1 MKKSISKIVLSM
13 LVLVVSMGF
22 GPKAQA
28 ASIFSDTNRHWAE
41 TDIYKGVT
49 EGFIKGYTDGTFKPD
64 QPVTRAEF
72 SKMLNQAL
80 GVTATVS
87 ITMKDLKT
95 TDWYY
100 NEVRKA
106 VAAGYINGYTDN
118 TFKPENNITR
128 QEAASMIAKVIP
140 NYGTT
145 TRLTGILDTDDISN
159 WAEDSVEAVF
169 GRGYITG
176 DNRKMYRPLGAL
188 TRAEACV
195 ILLRLLDGEQV
206 VTSSNYVIDDEGT
219 TKSRTIYTNN
229 LTIHKDVDDGDVDLD
244 RVVVLG
250 TLTVQ
255 GGGDNTIEIED
266 SRIRNMNV
274 EKTSGDVRVLLRGNT
289 TVDTTTA
296 KYGSTLEQVSMSGAG
311 YKSLRLDGSS
321 LSKQE
326 TILKG
331 TFPSV
336 VVDDTVL
343 LTLSS
348 GKITDLRVN
357 SGSSD
362 SVINLTSGTTVTNTD
377 VYSRVRFT
385 GTGKISTLKAYANDI
400 TYETKPSKI
409 TTGSSL
415 SRPPELGEDTEGPV
429 PTFTPKSDAT
439 NVATNTKIV
448 VSFNEAI
455 YLDRGGRVYADDI
468 EDIIEIR
475 EDKTT
480 GSKISFTGTISS
492 DRKTLTITPDEI
504 LDMSTYY
511 YIILL
516 DEVIEDAEGN
526 ENEKETSKFK
536 TGTQDLAPPKATF
549 SPVNNATNIA
559 VSSNITISFDEA
571 IRLSNNSTV
580 TNSNITGFIEL
591 RENSA
596 TGTKKS
602 FSASIN
608 STKKLITID
617 PSADLAI
624 GKNYYVI
631 ILANKI
637 EDYDN
642 NAVPKTTSTFQTG
655 LPIAATPT
663 ITTNPVTTTAI
674 ANNGTV
680 SVTMT
685 TSTTDSSIRYT
696 TDGTTPTSSSTLYT
710 GAFNVTNSGSL
721 IDGQTITVKAIT
733 IKSGMTNSG
742 VASKAITFVT
752 NRVATPTITTNVSN
766 ESTVPSNQTVTV
778 TLNTATSGSTIYY
791 TTDGSAPTI
800 TDSLYNGPFPINATN
815 PDGEV
820 ISIKVLAIKDGMIN
834 SNVATKTIT
843 FVKNT
848 VETPTITTDPSN
860 VSNVSNG
867 QSVIVTIVTVTDE
880 ATIYYTT
887 DGSDPTESS
896 SLYGGGFSVN
906 TPGGTAGGTV
916 IVKAVAIKDGMI
928 DSSISSKTIT
938 FEAAVIGE

>member
-1 MKKSISKIVLSM
+1 M
-13 LVLVVSMGF
+13 
-22 GPKAQA
+22 
-28 ASIFSDTNRHWAE
+28 
-41 TDIYKGVT
+41 
-49 EGFIKGYTDGTFKPD
+49 
-64 QPVTRAEF
+64 
-72 SKMLNQAL
+72 
-80 GVTATVS
+80 
-87 ITMKDLKT
+87 
-95 TDWYY
+95 
-100 NEVRKA
+100 
-106 VAAGYINGYTDN
+106 
-118 TFKPENNITR
+118 
-128 QEAASMIAKVIP
+128 
-140 NYGTT
+140 
-145 TRLTGILDTDDISN
+145 
-159 WAEDSVEAVF
+159 
-169 GRGYITG
+169 
-176 DNRKMYRPLGAL
+176 
-188 TRAEACV
+188 
-195 ILLRLLDGEQV
+195 
-206 VTSSNYVIDDEGT
+206 
-219 TKSRTIYTNN
+219 
-229 LTIHKDVDDGDVDLD
+229 
-244 RVVVLG
+244 
-250 TLTVQ
+250 
-255 GGGDNTIEIED
+255 
-266 SRIRNMNV
+266 
-274 EKTSGDVRVLLRGNT
+274 
-289 TVDTTTA
+289 
-296 KYGSTLEQVSMSGAG
+296 
-311 YKSLRLDGSS
+311 
-321 LSKQE
+321 
-326 TILKG
+326 
-331 TFPSV
+331 
-336 VVDDTVL
+336 
-343 LTLSS
+343 
-348 GKITDLRVN
+348 
-357 SGSSD
+357 
-362 SVINLTSGTTVTNTD
+362 
-377 VYSRVRFT
+377 
-385 GTGKISTLKAYANDI
+385 
-400 TYETKPSKI
+400 
-409 TTGSSL
+409 
-415 SRPPELGEDTEGPV
+415 
-429 PTFTPKSDAT
+429 
-439 NVATNTKIV
+439 
-448 VSFNEAI
+448 SFNEAI

-608 STKKLITID
+608 STKKSITID

-663 ITTNPVTTTAI
+663 ITTNPATTTAI

-685 TSTTDSSIRYT
+685 TSTADSSIRYT

-778 TLNTATSGSTIYY
+778 TLNTSTSGSTIYY

>member
-80 GVTATVS
+80 GVTGTVN

-106 VAAGYINGYTDN
+106 VAAGYITGYTDN
-118 TFKPENNITR
+118 TFKPDNNITR

-145 TRLTGILDTDDISN
+145 TKLTGILDTKDISN
-159 WAEDSVEAVF
+159 WAKDSVEAVF

-188 TRAEACV
+188 TRGEACV
-195 ILLRLLDGEQV
+195 ILLRLLDGEQI
-206 VTSSNYVIDDEGT
+206 VTTSNYVIDKKGT
-219 TKSRTIYTNN
+219 TRSRTIYTNN
-229 LTIHKDVDDGDVDLD
+229 LTIHKDVGTGDVDLD

-250 TLTVQ
+250 TLSVQ
-255 GGGDNTIEIED
+255 GGGDSTIEIED

-289 TVDTTTA
+289 TVETTTA
-296 KYGSTLEQVSMSGAG
+296 KYGSTLEQVSMSGEG
-311 YKSLRLDGSS
+311 YKNLRLDGSN

-336 VVDDTVL
+336 IVDDTVL
-343 LTLSS
+343 LSLTS

-357 SGSSD
+357 SGANG
-362 SVINLTSGTTVTNTD
+362 SVISLASGTTVTNTD
-377 VYSRVRFT
+377 VYSRTSFT
-385 GTGKISTLKAYANDI
+385 GTGRITTLKAYANDI
-400 TYETKPSKI
+400 TYQTKPSKI
-409 TTGSSL
+409 TSGTSL
-415 SRPPELGEDTEGPV
+415 SRPPVLGEDTEGPV

-439 NVATNTKIV
+439 GVATNTKIV
-448 VSFNEAI
+448 VTFNEAI

-468 EDIIEIR
+468 KDIIEIR
-475 EDKTT
+475 KDKST
-480 GSKISFTGTISS
+480 GTRISFTGTISS

-516 DEVIEDAEGN
+516 DESIEDAEGN
-526 ENEKETSKFK
+526 ENEKETSRFR
-536 TGTQDLAPPKATF
+536 TGNQDLVPPKPTF

-559 VSSNITISFDEA
+559 VTSNITISFDEA
-571 IRLSNNSTV
+571 IRLVNNSAV
-580 TNSNITGFIEL
+580 TNSNITSFIEL

-596 TGTKKS
+596 TGTKKA

-608 STKKLITID
+608 SSKRLITID

-624 GKNYYVI
+624 DKNYYII
-631 ILANKI
+631 ILANRI
-637 EDYDN
+637 EDASD
-642 NAVPKTTSTFQTG
+642 NAVPKTTSTFKTG
-655 LPIAATPT
+655 LPIAVTPT
-663 ITTNPVTTTAI
+663 ITTNPATTTAI

-680 SVTMT
+680 SVTLSST
-685 TSTTDSSIRYT
+685 TSGGNIYYT
-696 TDGTTPTSSSTLYT
+696 TNGSTPTVTPALLYT
-710 GAFNVTNSGSL
+710 EPFYVDNVGNL
-721 IDGQTITVKAIT
+721 VDGQTITVKAIYT
-733 IKSGMTNSG
+733 KVGMTNSA
-742 VASKAITFVT
+742 VATKAITFVT
-752 NRVATPTITTNVSN
+752 NRVATPTITT
-766 ESTVPSNQTVTV
+766 
-778 TLNTATSGSTIYY
+778 
-791 TTDGSAPTI
+791 
-800 TDSLYNGPFPINATN
+800 
-815 PDGEV
+815 
-820 ISIKVLAIKDGMIN
+820 
-834 SNVATKTIT
+834 
-843 FVKNT
+843 
-848 VETPTITTDPSN
+848 DPSN
-860 VSNVSNG
+860 VSAIPSDKPVVVTIESATDGSKIFYAIENEDNYNEYDGSITIKDIDPDGDVITIYAYATKIGMGMSEVSTKDINFINNTVKTPTIEIVKA
-867 QSVIVTIVTVTDE
+867 SDNESASVTIVSETSSAKIYVTINDGPEIELSGNSFDVTVLEYGTSVTIK
-880 ATIYYTT
+880 ATARKSGMLDSEMSTK
-887 DGSDPTESS
+887 
-896 SLYGGGFSVN
+896 
-906 TPGGTAGGTV
+906 TV
-916 IVKAVAIKDGMI
+916 
-928 DSSISSKTIT
+928 S
-938 FEAAVIGE
+938 F

>member
-49 EGFIKGYTDGTFKPD
+49 EGFVKGYTDGTFKPD

-80 GVTATVS
+80 GVTGMAT
-87 ITMKDLKT
+87 INMKDLKT

-106 VAAGYINGYTDN
+106 VSAGYITGYTDN
-118 TFKPENNITR
+118 TFKPDNNITR

-145 TRLTGILDTDDISN
+145 TKLTGILDTGDISN
-159 WAEDSVEAVF
+159 WAKGSVEAVF

-176 DNRKMYRPLGAL
+176 DNRNMYRPLGAL

-206 VTSSNYVIDDEGT
+206 VTTSNYVVDKKGT
-219 TKSRTIYTNN
+219 TISRTIYTNN
-229 LTIHKDVDDGDVDLD
+229 LTIHKDVGTGDVDLD

-250 TLTVQ
+250 TLSVQ
-255 GGGDNTIEIED
+255 GGGESTIEIED

-274 EKTSGDVRVLLRGNT
+274 EKTTGDVRVLLRGNT
-289 TVDTTTA
+289 TVETTTA
-296 KYGSTLEQVSMSGAG
+296 KYGSTLELVSMSGEG
-311 YKSLRLDGSS
+311 YKSLILDGSN
-321 LSKQE
+321 LNKQE

-336 VVDDTVL
+336 IVNDTVL
-343 LTLSS
+343 LSLAS
-348 GKITDLRVN
+348 GKITDLRIN
-357 SGSSD
+357 SGSSG
-362 SVINLTSGTTVTNTD
+362 SVINMASGTTVTSTD
-377 VYSRVRFT
+377 VYSKASFT
-385 GTGKISTLKAYANDI
+385 GTGKITTLTAYANDI

-409 TTGSSL
+409 TNGTSL
-415 SRPPELGEDTEGPV
+415 SRPPVLGEDTEGPV

-439 NVATNTKIV
+439 GVATNTKIV
-448 VSFNEAI
+448 ITFDEAI
-455 YLDRGGRVYADDI
+455 YLDKGARVNVADI
-468 EDIIEIR
+468 KDIIEIR
-475 EDKTT
+475 AEKTT
-480 GSKISFTGTISS
+480 GSKISFTGVISS
-492 DRKTLTITPDEI
+492 DRKTLTLTPDDI

-516 DEVIEDAEGN
+516 DKSIEDVDGN
-526 ENEKETSKFK
+526 ENVKATSKFR
-536 TGTQDLAPPKATF
+536 TGTQDLVPPKPTF
-549 SPVNNATNIA
+549 SPANNATNIS
-559 VSSNITISFDEA
+559 VSSKITITFDEA
-571 IRLSNNSTV
+571 IRLVNNSAV
-580 TNSNITGFIEL
+580 TNSNISTFIEL
-591 RENSA
+591 RESTA
-596 TGTKKS
+596 TGTKRPY
-602 FSASIN
+602 SATIN
-608 STKKLITID
+608 SAKRVIEITPD
-617 PSADLAI
+617 ANMTVDR
-624 GKNYYVI
+624 NYYVI
-631 ILANKI
+631 ILASKI
-637 EDYDN
+637 EDADD
-642 NAVPKTTSTFQTG
+642 NAVPKTTSTFKTG

-663 ITTNPVTTTAI
+663 ITTNPATTTAI
-674 ANNGTV
+674 ANTGTV

-685 TSTTDSSIRYT
+685 STTADSSIRYT
-696 TDGTTPTSSSTLYT
+696 TDGTTPTASSTLYN
-710 GAFNVTNSGSL
+710 GAFNVTNAGSL
-721 IDGQTITVKAIT
+721 IDGLTITVRAIT

-742 VASKAITFVT
+742 VASKAITFVS

-815 PDGEV
+815 PNGEV

-834 SNVATKTIT
+834 SNVATKSIT

-848 VETPTITTDPSN
+848 VETPTINTDPSN
-860 VSNVSNG
+860 VSSVAND
-867 QSVIVTIVTVTDE
+867 QSVTVTIVTATPL

-887 DGSDPTESS
+887 DGSNPTESS

-906 TPGGTAGGTV
+906 TPAGTGGVV
-916 IVKAVAIKDGMI
+916 IVKAIAIKSGMLNSDI
-928 DSSISSKTIT
+928 RDKTIT
-938 FEAAVIGE
+938 FLPE

>member
-49 EGFIKGYTDGTFKPD
+49 EGFIKGYTNGTFKPD

-526 ENEKETSKFK
+526 ENEEETSKFR

-559 VSSNITISFDEA
+559 ASSNITISFDEA

-624 GKNYYVI
+624 GKNYYII

-655 LPIAATPT
+655 LPIAVTPT
-663 ITTNPVTTTAI
+663 ITTDPANVTGI
-674 ANNGTV
+674 ANSGEV
-680 SVTMT
+680 LVTLEPN
-685 TSTTDSSIRYT
+685 TTDSKIYYT
-696 TDGTTPTSSSTLYT
+696 TDGTIPTVTPTLLYT
-710 GAFNVTNSGSL
+710 EPFYVDNVGDL
-721 IDGQTITVKAIT
+721 IDGQTITVKAIYT
-733 IKSGMTNSG
+733 KVGMTNSA
-742 VASKAITFVT
+742 VATKAITFIS
-752 NRVATPTITTNVSN
+752 NRVATPTITTDADDESSVPSSDPV
-766 ESTVPSNQTVTV
+766 EVTLEEVTLDSTVFYKIDNGEYMEYKEPF
-778 TLNTATSGSTIYY
+778 TI
-791 TTDGSAPTI
+791 G
-800 TDSLYNGPFPINATN
+800 ATN
-815 PDGEV
+815 PND
-820 ISIKVLAIKDGMIN
+820 IKTIYTY
-834 SNVATKTIT
+834 ATKLGMADSKESSMSIH
-843 FVKNT
+843 FFDNT
-848 VETPTITTDPSN
+848 VKTPTISIIKDIDNNQKAS
-860 VSNVSNG
+860 
-867 QSVIVTIVTVTDE
+867 VTISSDTLLVKIYFTINEGTPQLYTGAFNISVENGNTVTIKAYAKKTGMLDS
-880 ATIYYTT
+880 AITT
-887 DGSDPTESS
+887 EV
-896 SLYGGGFSVN
+896 F
-906 TPGGTAGGTV
+906 
-916 IVKAVAIKDGMI
+916 
-928 DSSISSKTIT
+928 T
-938 FEAAVIGE
+938 FQE